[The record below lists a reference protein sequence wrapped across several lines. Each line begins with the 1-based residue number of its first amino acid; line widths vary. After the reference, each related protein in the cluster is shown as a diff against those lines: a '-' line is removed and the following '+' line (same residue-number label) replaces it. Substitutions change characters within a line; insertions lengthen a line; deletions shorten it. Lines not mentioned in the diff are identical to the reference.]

1 MNLDYTLKTSEE
13 RVSYVNEQ
21 LSVNPTINDSYKQ
34 YIADYILFVNDKH
47 QTKNEHKQ
55 KNPIITRNR
64 EITVNK
70 RQTSFE
76 EMVDNLENGEDGIY
90 ALITNDRNKI
100 MDPKDTITQ
109 KEIESN
115 PALQKQITI
124 INSLKRQFKNATGQ
138 ARYSLKRQIIESW
151 QQIYILRTSIRGEA
165 TKGHPSNQLKT
176 MAHMPLDENITF
188 NSKGIPQSDCIITLF
203 NPDHVSFLLCYY
215 PQLKEECWDDLH
227 SDMHYLLFDLENL
240 ALEALKDY
248 PVLLDLLVWK
258 IDGLSNEQIK
268 EKMDV
273 ENNIRHNEQ
282 YFSTLWRK
290 RIPKLI
296 SEKAQEQY
304 VNWFYSSQDYGK
316 YKTCGKCGQTKLAH
330 PLFFSRNN
338 SSKDGFY
345 SVCKDCRAKLQR

>member
-13 RVSYVNEQ
+13 RVAYVNEQ
-21 LSVNPTINDSYKQ
+21 LSLNLEINDTYKQ

-47 QTKNEHKQ
+47 QTKNEHKAES
-55 KNPIITRNR
+55 PILTRNR
-64 EITVNK
+64 EVTVNK
-70 RQTSFE
+70 RQTSFD

-100 MDPKDTITQ
+100 MDPKDTLTQ
-109 KEIESN
+109 KEIEAS
-115 PALQKQITI
+115 PELQRQIRI
-124 INSLKRQFKNATGQ
+124 IDSLKKQFKNATGS
-138 ARYSLKRQIIESW
+138 ARYSLKKQIIESW
-151 QQIYILRTSIRGEA
+151 QQIYILRTSLRGEA
-165 TKGHPSNQLKT
+165 IKGRTSNQLKN
-176 MAHMPLDENITF
+176 MAHMPLDEIITF
-188 NSKGIPQSDCIITLF
+188 NEKGIPQSDCIISLF
-203 NPDHVSFLLCYY
+203 NPSHVSFLLCYY

-227 SDMHYLLFDLENL
+227 SDMHFLLFDLENL
-240 ALEALKDY
+240 AYEALEDF
-248 PVLLDLLVWK
+248 PVLLDLLIWK
-258 IDGLSNEQIK
+258 VDGLSNEQIK

-296 SEKAQEQY
+296 AQKAQEKY
-304 VNWFYSSQDYGK
+304 VEWYYSTQEYGK
-316 YKTCGKCGQTKLAH
+316 YKVCGKCGETKLAH

-345 SVCKDCRAKLQR
+345 SVCKHCRATLQR